1 MGPRFVKTLSG
12 YATYKGSKGFL
23 AFLLHRVTGLG
34 TLLFLT
40 GHVTT
45 TATVYFYSPWYN
57 RLMEVFR
64 LPLVMFA
71 EMILVFCVIYHGAN
85 GLRIAYIDL
94 YKPQMLAARQS
105 NKAVL
110 TTFIVAVLLWLPTA
124 VVMGYNLLK
133 YGFGL
138 LGGE

>member
-1 MGPRFVKTLSG
+1 MGPRFVNTLTG
-12 YATYKGSKGFL
+12 YATYKGGKVFL

-40 GHVTT
+40 VHVTT
-45 TATVYFYSPWYN
+45 TATVYFYSPWYS

-64 LPLVMFA
+64 LPLVMFT
-71 EMILVFCVIYHGAN
+71 EIILVFCVIYHGAN

-133 YGFGL
+133 YGLGL